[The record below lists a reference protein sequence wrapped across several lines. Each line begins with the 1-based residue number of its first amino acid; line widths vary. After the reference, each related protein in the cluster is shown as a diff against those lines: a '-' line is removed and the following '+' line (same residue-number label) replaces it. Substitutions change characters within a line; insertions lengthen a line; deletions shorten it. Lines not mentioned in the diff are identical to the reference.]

1 MMEQQAAQ
9 RNEYG
14 FILTNKQGWE
24 IELIYGCLNDAT
36 EQEAALA
43 APLQ

>member
-1 MMEQQAAQ
+1 MEQQAAQ

-14 FILTNKQGWE
+14 FILTNKHRLE
-24 IELIYGCLNDAT
+24 IELIYGCLNDSM
-36 EQEAALA
+36 EQEAVLA